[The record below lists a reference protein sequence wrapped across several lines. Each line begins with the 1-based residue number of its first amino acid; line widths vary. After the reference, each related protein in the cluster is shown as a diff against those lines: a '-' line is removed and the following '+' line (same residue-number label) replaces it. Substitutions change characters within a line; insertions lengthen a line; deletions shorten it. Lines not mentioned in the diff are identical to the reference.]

1 MPYDIRRDFV
11 PVAHIAGVPNVLV
24 VTPASGIHSVDD
36 LIKQARTAPGRLSYG
51 SAGSGTSLHL
61 AGELFGAAAR
71 VGLLHI
77 PYKGAAPATADLLGG
92 QITMM
97 FNTVPVAL
105 PLIRSGKL
113 TALAVTS
120 AKRHFALPE
129 VPTFA
134 ELGYASVASETWVG
148 LFAPAGTPREL
159 VDKLAQAL
167 DRSLRDKSVVELL
180 RKQGAE
186 PQFMDPAAFARYVD
200 SEIARWGGVV
210 RAAGIK
216 RDSPARLAPP
226 ARRPRRESCGIRIEL
241 QFQRLQR
248 ARSRL
253 NGHRRARRCCAALC
267 GRLQPERAGADA
279 ERECGHGEGQRPRV
293 SAQVRAE
300 ARERKL
306 SALARKLRA
315 PDRVRAS
322 LRRQRGR
329 LGLEPRAFRG

>member
-1 MPYDIRRDFV
+1 MKKILCAIAALAALLGLSDAALAQAYPSKPVRIVVPFAAGGAIDIIVRASAQQLSKELGQQMVVDNRPGASGNIGAEIVAKSAPDGYTLVAGTSATHAVNSALYAKLPYDIRRDFV

-24 VTPASGIHSVDD
+24 VTPASGIRSVDD
-36 LIKQARTAPGRLSYG
+36 LIKQARTAPGALSYG

-61 AGELFGAAAR
+61 AGELFSAAAR

-113 TALAVTS
+113 TAIAVTS

-159 VDKLAQAL
+159 VNKLAQAL

-186 PQFMDPAAFARYVD
+186 PQFMDPAAFTRYVD
-200 SEIARWGGVV
+200 SEITRWGGVV

-216 RDSPARLAPP
+216 LD
-226 ARRPRRESCGIRIEL
+226 
-241 QFQRLQR
+241 
-248 ARSRL
+248 
-253 NGHRRARRCCAALC
+253 
-267 GRLQPERAGADA
+267 
-279 ERECGHGEGQRPRV
+279 
-293 SAQVRAE
+293 
-300 ARERKL
+300 
-306 SALARKLRA
+306 
-315 PDRVRAS
+315 
-322 LRRQRGR
+322 
-329 LGLEPRAFRG
+329 

>member
-1 MPYDIRRDFV
+1 MSSKELGQQMVVDNRPGASGNIGAELVAKSAPDGYTLVAGTSATHAVNSALYAKLPYDIRRDFV

-24 VTPASGIHSVDD
+24 VTPASGIRTVDD

-61 AGELFGAAAR
+61 AGELFSAAAR

-134 ELGYASVASETWVG
+134 ELGYTSVASETWVG
-148 LFAPAGTPREL
+148 LFAPAGTPRDL

-186 PQFMDPAAFARYVD
+186 PQFMDPATFTRYVD
-200 SEIARWGGVV
+200 SEITRWGGVV

-216 RDSPARLAPP
+216 LD
-226 ARRPRRESCGIRIEL
+226 
-241 QFQRLQR
+241 
-248 ARSRL
+248 
-253 NGHRRARRCCAALC
+253 
-267 GRLQPERAGADA
+267 
-279 ERECGHGEGQRPRV
+279 
-293 SAQVRAE
+293 
-300 ARERKL
+300 
-306 SALARKLRA
+306 
-315 PDRVRAS
+315 
-322 LRRQRGR
+322 
-329 LGLEPRAFRG
+329 

>member
-1 MPYDIRRDFV
+1 MKKILYAITLLAALAGWADAALAQAYPSKPVRIVVPFAAGGAIDIIVRASAQQLSKELGQQMVVDNRPGASGNIGAEIVAKSAPDGYTLVAGTSATHAVNAALYAKLPYDIRRDFV

-24 VTPASGIHSVDD
+24 VTPASGIRSLDD

-61 AGELFGAAAR
+61 AGELFGDAAR

-120 AKRHFALPE
+120 PTRHFALPE
-129 VPTFA
+129 VPTFG

-167 DRSLRDKSVVELL
+167 ERSLRDKSVVELL

-216 RDSPARLAPP
+216 ID
-226 ARRPRRESCGIRIEL
+226 
-241 QFQRLQR
+241 
-248 ARSRL
+248 
-253 NGHRRARRCCAALC
+253 
-267 GRLQPERAGADA
+267 
-279 ERECGHGEGQRPRV
+279 
-293 SAQVRAE
+293 
-300 ARERKL
+300 
-306 SALARKLRA
+306 
-315 PDRVRAS
+315 
-322 LRRQRGR
+322 
-329 LGLEPRAFRG
+329 

>member
-1 MPYDIRRDFV
+1 
-11 PVAHIAGVPNVLV
+11 
-24 VTPASGIHSVDD
+24 
-36 LIKQARTAPGRLSYG
+36 
-51 SAGSGTSLHL
+51 LHL
-61 AGELFGAAAR
+61 AGELFSDAAR

-120 AKRHFALPE
+120 PKRHFALPE

-148 LFAPAGTPREL
+148 LFAPAGTPREV

-180 RKQGAE
+180 SKQGAE
-186 PQFMDPAAFARYVD
+186 PQFMDSAAFARYVD

-216 RDSPARLAPP
+216 LD
-226 ARRPRRESCGIRIEL
+226 
-241 QFQRLQR
+241 
-248 ARSRL
+248 
-253 NGHRRARRCCAALC
+253 
-267 GRLQPERAGADA
+267 
-279 ERECGHGEGQRPRV
+279 
-293 SAQVRAE
+293 
-300 ARERKL
+300 
-306 SALARKLRA
+306 
-315 PDRVRAS
+315 
-322 LRRQRGR
+322 
-329 LGLEPRAFRG
+329 